1 MFTFALALFA
11 AIDIYFFIFKLF
23 LLFVERERRNMEE
36 SISQQKPLTTITKW
50 SGIECQIDR
59 LPFFAA
65 TFYLFQMHFKILR
78 KTYEYVCYRCCK
90 MIYEL

>member
-36 SISQQKPLTTITKW
+36 SISQQKPLTTITINV

-59 LPFFAA
+59 LPFFAEYFLSFPNA
-65 TFYLFQMHFKILR
+65 FQNL
-78 KTYEYVCYRCCK
+78 E
-90 MIYEL
+90 EDL

>member
-36 SISQQKPLTTITKW
+36 SISQQRPLTTITKW

-65 TFYLFQMHFKILR
+65 YFLSFPNAFQNL
-78 KTYEYVCYRCCK
+78 E
-90 MIYEL
+90 EDL